1 MTFVDLL
8 HMEHTEAWHVEDKSS
23 GFLPKGPGSALA
35 RHLFISFH
43 IFLHLF
49 LLERF
54 LVLLGCRSL
63 ILALGVAWSLAAK
76 TEAFKKR
83 VLEDG
88 AASETHGAP
97 GAVGLGGFQCAG
109 RQLDVHLLRC
119 AHLST
124 DHQEV
129 SAKRH
134 RFKMILN
141 KSRGISTCTSWT
153 M

>member
-1 MTFVDLL
+1 MWRTRALD
-8 HMEHTEAWHVEDKSS
+8 SCRR
-23 GFLPKGPGSALA
+23 ALA
-35 RHLFISFH
+35 APWQDIFSYLFISS
-43 IFLHLF
+43 LHLF